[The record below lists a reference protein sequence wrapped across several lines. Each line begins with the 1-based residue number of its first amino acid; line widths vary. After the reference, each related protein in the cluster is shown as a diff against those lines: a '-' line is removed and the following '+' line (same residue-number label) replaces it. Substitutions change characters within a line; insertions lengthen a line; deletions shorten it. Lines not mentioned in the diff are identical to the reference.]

1 MKRSRGFGGMAAKK
15 KDPKVPF
22 TYAKM
27 SREGA
32 GKKKGPKK
40 MYSDA
45 NVNPDGLPWTEEEK
59 AEQKRRA
66 ERAREYQGGEAVKTG
81 RKQVKREELR
91 NKLSRLETR
100 IKDAAEVGAFG
111 RDRKRSEKP
120 PTPFHKCF
128 EGYEIA
134 WRGTSRVLRRG
145 KVKGGEWMGASTAAV
160 AEQSATPPA
169 PTHASDALPACNA
182 SRKIRA
188 AQRGVS

>member
-100 IKDAAEVGAFG
+100 IKDAAELNVAREDFLLPEEAGFMEAEG
-111 RDRKRSEKP
+111 EMEATNKVYTAHRSPE
-120 PTPFHKCF
+120 T
-128 EGYEIA
+128 
-134 WRGTSRVLRRG
+134 
-145 KVKGGEWMGASTAAV
+145 V
-160 AEQSATPPA
+160 ARSCLGLC
-169 PTHASDALPACNA
+169 ALP
-182 SRKIRA
+182 IRVGNIK
-188 AQRGVS
+188 RC